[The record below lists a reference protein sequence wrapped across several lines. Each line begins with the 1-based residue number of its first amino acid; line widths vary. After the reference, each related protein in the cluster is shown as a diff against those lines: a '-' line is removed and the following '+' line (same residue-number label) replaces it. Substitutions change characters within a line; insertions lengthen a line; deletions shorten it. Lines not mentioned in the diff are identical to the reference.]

1 MDWLYILMPI
11 AGVKIFWPGLIILGI
26 GVGIIGGFFG
36 MGGAWMVTPGLN
48 ILGFPMAFAIGT
60 DIAHMAGKSLISTMR
75 HGKFGNVDYKLGC
88 IMIIGTVAGF
98 EIGAQMIMWLERIGI
113 VGPVVRWMYLVLL
126 ALIAWMVFHDVAVKR
141 RKEREAV
148 AAGKEVD
155 KLATGIEWHKTFHK
169 IKIPPMVHLK
179 VAGVYCSAWLPIT
192 VSFFT
197 GWLAGILGIGG
208 GLIRM
213 PALIYLVGC
222 PTHVAVGTD
231 LFEVMISGLYGAASY
246 TFKGRVELVAAIVML
261 VGAAMGA
268 QVGSVAT
275 KYIKGYGIRIAFGLA
290 VVGCLISV
298 LLKLI
303 PTYFPAAYHVCD
315 VIATVLI
322 LGLVAAMSVYITVK
336 MVQGAKQE
344 IAAKKGKI

>member
-1 MDWLYILMPI
+1 MVGKRIGYGKETMAPHSLTLTMVGSALLWVGWFGFNAGSALEANGFAALAFINTLGATAAAVLAWCVGEALMRGKASMLGAASGAV
-11 AGVKIFWPGLIILGI
+11 AGLVAI
-26 GVGIIGGFFG
+26 
-36 MGGAWMVTPGLN
+36 TP
-48 ILGFPMAFAIGT
+48 AA
-60 DIAHMAGKSLISTMR
+60 
-75 HGKFGNVDYKLGC
+75 GNV
-88 IMIIGTVAGF
+88 
-98 EIGAQMIMWLERIGI
+98 
-113 VGPVVRWMYLVLL
+113 
-126 ALIAWMVFHDVAVKR
+126 
-141 RKEREAV
+141 
-148 AAGKEVD
+148 
-155 KLATGIEWHKTFHK
+155 
-169 IKIPPMVHLK
+169 
-179 VAGVYCSAWLPIT
+179 
-192 VSFFT
+192 
-197 GWLAGILGIGG
+197 GIGG

-213 PALIYLVGC
+213 PALIYLIGC

-303 PTYFPAAYHVCD
+303 PTYFPATYQVTD
-315 VIATVLI
+315 VMATVLI

-344 IAAKKGKI
+344 IAAKKGRV